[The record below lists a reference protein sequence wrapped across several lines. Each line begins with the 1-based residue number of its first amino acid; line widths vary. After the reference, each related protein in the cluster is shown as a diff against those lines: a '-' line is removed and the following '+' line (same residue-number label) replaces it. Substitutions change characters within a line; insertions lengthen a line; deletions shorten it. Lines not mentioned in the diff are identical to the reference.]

1 MITLLITLGLLLLIL
16 IVALFTTSL
25 VMVIEYVVP
34 IMFAIW
40 VASLCYK
47 LIQKWF
53 KPKKKKEEEES

>member
-34 IMFAIW
+34 VMFAIW

-53 KPKKKKEEEES
+53 KPKKKEEES

>member
-34 IMFAIW
+34 VMFAIW

-47 LIQKWF
+47 LIRKWF
-53 KPKKKKEEEES
+53 RPKKKEKEES

>member
-34 IMFAIW
+34 TMFAIW

-53 KPKKKKEEEES
+53 KPKKKKEEES

>member
-34 IMFAIW
+34 TMFAIW
-40 VASLCYK
+40 LASLCYK
-47 LIQKWF
+47 LICKWL
-53 KPKKKKEEEES
+53 KPRKKEKEAE

>member
-1 MITLLITLGLLLLIL
+1 MITLLVILGLLLLIL

-34 IMFAIW
+34 VMFAIW

-53 KPKKKKEEEES
+53 KPKKKKEEES